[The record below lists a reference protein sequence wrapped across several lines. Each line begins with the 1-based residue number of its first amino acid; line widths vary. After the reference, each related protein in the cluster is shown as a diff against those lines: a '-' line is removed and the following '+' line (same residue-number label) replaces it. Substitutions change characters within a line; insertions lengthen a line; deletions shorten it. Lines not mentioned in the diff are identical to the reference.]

1 MPALGSAPLRLARPS
16 HDLAAAGHFWRDGL
30 GLHELYRHTS
40 QEGEHSLL
48 MLGWPDATWHL
59 ELTLDPTGAL
69 RPAPTP
75 DDLLVLYL
83 GGPVPDDLV
92 TGLERCGGTRV
103 PAHNP
108 YWDEWGVTIEDPDGY
123 RLVLSTRDWSNAPAR
138 SAS

>member
-69 RPAPTP
+69 RPTPTP

-92 TGLERCGGTRV
+92 ARLERCGGTRV

-138 SAS
+138 PAS